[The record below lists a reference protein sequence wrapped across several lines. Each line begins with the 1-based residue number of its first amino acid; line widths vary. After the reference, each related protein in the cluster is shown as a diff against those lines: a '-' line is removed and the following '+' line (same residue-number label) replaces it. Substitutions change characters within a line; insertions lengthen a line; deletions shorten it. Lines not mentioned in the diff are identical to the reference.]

1 MILKRTLS
9 SAVLF
14 LLCSLNIA
22 RRGVRDNTPTPLLFK
37 LYSIIHNSMLEL
49 LHMGAPAVWRMELQA
64 VWQSQSVSTFSVCAC
79 VCPYTSQASQNPP
92 TGTLTQTHGHISP
105 SLVFTLGDI
114 HTQSLPDT
122 HTQSLPDTHRGL
134 EGALCRYLMPQLAPA
149 RSTMHRHTEL

>member
-1 MILKRTLS
+1 MILKCTLS
-9 SAVLF
+9 SAVFF

-22 RRGVRDNTPTPLLFK
+22 RTGVRDNTPTPLLSK

-49 LHMGAPAVWRMELQA
+49 LHRGPLLCGGWNYRQCGKANLCLH
-64 VWQSQSVSTFSVCAC
+64 SVCVL
-79 VCPYTSQASQNPP
+79 VCAQTSQVSQNLP
-92 TGTLTQTHGHISP
+92 TGTLTQTHGHFSP

-114 HTQSLPDT
+114 

-149 RSTMHRHTEL
+149 RSMMHTHTDTQCCEAVD